1 MSIKLSKIASFL
13 NDTVIGNDTRVNNI
27 VIDSRQVESGDLFV
41 AIPGKNFDGHSFI
54 PESIKRGASAILCNS
69 SFNTENITIPY
80 IKYQDTLE
88 ALGQIALAYKRS
100 LGSPFTIGITGT
112 NGKTTVTKL
121 TAEILKQSFNVSTT
135 IGNYNNDIGLPL
147 SILKNLSSDI
157 YDMCVYELGAS
168 KKNDISRLTNICE
181 PNLTTLLNVSEA
193 HMESFGD
200 FDSLIKTK
208 GRNIYTPK
216 DITDNT

>member
-88 ALGQIALAYKRS
+88 ALG
-100 LGSPFTIGITGT
+100 
-112 NGKTTVTKL
+112 KL
-121 TAEILKQSFNVSTT
+121 
-135 IGNYNNDIGLPL
+135 PW
-147 SILKNLSSDI
+147 
-157 YDMCVYELGAS
+157 
-168 KKNDISRLTNICE
+168 LTRD
-181 PNLTTLLNVSEA
+181 L
-193 HMESFGD
+193 
-200 FDSLIKTK
+200 
-208 GRNIYTPK
+208 
-216 DITDNT
+216 